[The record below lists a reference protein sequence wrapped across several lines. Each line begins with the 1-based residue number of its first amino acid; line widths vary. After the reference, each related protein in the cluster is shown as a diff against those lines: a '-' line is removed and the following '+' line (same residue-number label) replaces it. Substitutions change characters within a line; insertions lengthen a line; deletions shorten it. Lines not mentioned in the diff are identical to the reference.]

1 MELITCAN
9 GHTYDPSISPNCP
22 QCAGHTVPLAEPS
35 FFGDDIGKTVPLRRD
50 TVPVT
55 PPVPV
60 QWADPGV
67 SYGPAASA
75 SKNEAVT
82 MPVNYDQ
89 GGISEKAEL
98 PVTGWLVCVDGPE
111 KGRDYRLHEEYNY
124 IGRSSSMDVSI
135 PGDPTISREK
145 HAIIAYD
152 TQERVFYFAPA
163 TGASIVRQNG
173 KAVLNNVE
181 LKAWDKLQI
190 GKCTFMFVPL
200 CGEAFQWS

>member
-124 IGRSSSMDVSI
+124 IGRSLSANRSTLVSMLGQYRGPTPWIVPSYMGLRCRFSRMIRWVS
-135 PGDPTISREK
+135 
-145 HAIIAYD
+145 AL
-152 TQERVFYFAPA
+152 V
-163 TGASIVRQNG
+163 
-173 KAVLNNVE
+173 
-181 LKAWDKLQI
+181 
-190 GKCTFMFVPL
+190 
-200 CGEAFQWS
+200 